1 MGEKA
6 RASTAGWRGRLLAAV
21 LLCAGYAL
29 YSSAAYGGALDT
41 ALMAALGLDEAA
53 MLLAHTL
60 LMAGSGVGCM
70 TARALAAH
78 GVDLLRM
85 PVCAACYGAVGACL
99 VVAFL
104 LASAPAAVCLLSLMM
119 GLATAVP
126 LLLWFEAFL
135 VAYRSWGPSA
145 CLALIAVATL
155 AGRFLGAFSGV
166 VVRSVALALGA
177 AVACTA
183 IAGICQ
189 GVFLRRNPAGGGR
202 FEEGSAG
209 LPPAGTYRLSV
220 YMVTLVACF
229 GVTAGLASSAA
240 QLGMSAVPGLGAGWG
255 GAAAAVACGA
265 VAAYAGL
272 GARGRGPHFGQFI
285 RLSLVFSGVAFAF
298 APLLSLQALPLLVL
312 LCQAAG
318 IVAGI
323 AMTLLSIEISYERR
337 LRIVDVMSLNYIV
350 YVVFTCV
357 AMEVPA
363 LFADFADNTVAWS
376 VVSAIAVT
384 ATVAVIPVLPSS
396 TSTAATFTYKELP
409 ENESYEAR
417 TARRRGDVA
426 VKYGL
431 SARETEVFE
440 LLVQG
445 LTRGQIAER
454 LSLSSWTVKEYIAG
468 VYAKVGVHSAKELMI
483 LVAGGERGR
492 R

>member
-1 MGEKA
+1 M
-6 RASTAGWRGRLLAAV
+6 
-21 LLCAGYAL
+21 
-29 YSSAAYGGALDT
+29 
-41 ALMAALGLDEAA
+41 
-53 MLLAHTL
+53 
-60 LMAGSGVGCM
+60 
-70 TARALAAH
+70 
-78 GVDLLRM
+78 
-85 PVCAACYGAVGACL
+85 
-99 VVAFL
+99 
-104 LASAPAAVCLLSLMM
+104 
-119 GLATAVP
+119 
-126 LLLWFEAFL
+126 
-135 VAYRSWGPSA
+135 
-145 CLALIAVATL
+145 
-155 AGRFLGAFSGV
+155 
-166 VVRSVALALGA
+166 
-177 AVACTA
+177 
-183 IAGICQ
+183 
-189 GVFLRRNPAGGGR
+189 
-202 FEEGSAG
+202 
-209 LPPAGTYRLSV
+209 
-220 YMVTLVACF
+220 
-229 GVTAGLASSAA
+229 
-240 QLGMSAVPGLGAGWG
+240 
-255 GAAAAVACGA
+255 
-265 VAAYAGL
+265 
-272 GARGRGPHFGQFI
+272 
-285 RLSLVFSGVAFAF
+285 FSGVAFAF

-396 TSTAATFTYKELP
+396 TSTAATFTYKEPP

-431 SARETEVFE
+431 SVRETEVFE

-454 LSLSSWTVKEYIAG
+454 LSLSSWTVKEYVAG

-483 LVAGGERGR
+483 LVAGGEQGR